1 MPIWQRPVQSQSTLQ
16 HPIAIDFFAWP
27 GLRDRLVSHHA
38 HYFANPPKSRR
49 LKGAQTSPD
58 SEVRDPTAGIADFSV
73 AYQHHFRFSW
83 PFTFDDAY
91 LYSPETGEYSISP
104 MFERYHSDLK
114 YWGVEPVF
122 FEKFP
127 EFKGVMSQAHVYE
140 PREGRGD
147 VGTLRAVSPAD
158 TDASTSPPRYAVL
171 RVDSPIVARNEDSR
185 RSSDSLSSST
195 VPSQRAPSP
204 EEVQLDSMNSL
215 DDVEMMENHDG
226 TFRQTPSDDPSGE
239 GMALEFDAA
248 SHGLQ
253 EAAAHGLRPPTLEQ
267 RDGSGKVVFEGQ
279 DAYLMELFNDLP
291 CVA

>member
-27 GLRDRLVSHHA
+27 GLRDRLVSNHA
-38 HYFANPPKSRR
+38 HYFANPPKSRAKR
-49 LKGAQTSPD
+49 PSPD

-91 LYSPETGEYSISP
+91 LYDPLTCTYSISP

-140 PREGRGD
+140 PREGPGD
-147 VGTLRAVSPAD
+147 LGTIGLRAVSPAD
-158 TDASTSPPRYAVL
+158 TDASTSPPRDAVPGVGSPL
-171 RVDSPIVARNEDSR
+171 AAMDDGRRDSDGSV
-185 RSSDSLSSST
+185 SSST
-195 VPSQRAPSP
+195 VSSQHAPSP
-204 EEVQLDSMNSL
+204 EEVQLGDMG
-215 DDVEMMENHDG
+215 DVEMIDG
-226 TFRQTPSDDPSGE
+226 YGTLGKTPADDPSGE
-239 GMALEFDAA
+239 MTFEFDATA
-248 SHGLQ
+248 HGLQ
-253 EAAAHGLRPPTLEQ
+253 NAAFQGLHPPTLEQ
-267 RDGSGKVVFEGQ
+267 RDGSGKIVYEGQ
-279 DAYLMELFNDLP
+279 DSYLMELFNDLP

>member
-1 MPIWQRPVQSQSTLQ
+1 MPTWQRPVQSQSTLQ

-38 HYFANPPKSRR
+38 HYFANPTKSRAKR
-49 LKGAQTSPD
+49 SSSD
-58 SEVRDPTAGIADFSV
+58 FEVKDPTAGIADFSV

-91 LYSPETGEYSISP
+91 LYDPVTQEYSISP

-140 PREGRGD
+140 PREGPGD

-158 TDASTSPPRYAVL
+158 TDATTSPPRDAVPG
-171 RVDSPIVARNEDSR
+171 VGSPIAARNEDR
-185 RSSDSLSSST
+185 RGSSDSLSSST
-195 VPSQRAPSP
+195 VSSQHAPSP
-204 EEVQLDSMNSL
+204 EEVQLDPMNSL
-215 DDVEMMENHDG
+215 NDVEMMENLNG
-226 TFRQTPSDDPSGE
+226 TFRQTPSDDPSG
-239 GMALEFDAA
+239 GIPFEFDAA